1 MPTPRLDAKRH
12 WPLWIS
18 LFLIALHLTTMS
30 RAWGNDMASEE
41 AASGTMWLYAG
52 TYTRGKTPSEGIY
65 LLEFDLASGRLTA
78 KGVAARL
85 ADPSFLAIHPS
96 RKFLYAVN
104 ELDKFNSRK
113 GGGVSA
119 LGIDPASGI
128 PHAGLHPDDPQA
140 WRRRLTWERG

>member
-1 MPTPRLDAKRH
+1 
-12 WPLWIS
+12 
-18 LFLIALHLTTMS
+18 
-30 RAWGNDMASEE
+30 MASRRDN
-41 AASGTMWLYAG
+41 TTLAG
-52 TYTRGKTPSEGIY
+52 DRVPGEN
-65 LLEFDLASGRLTA
+65 RN
-78 KGVAARL
+78 V
-85 ADPSFLAIHPS
+85 
-96 RKFLYAVN
+96 YAVN